1 MVLGE
6 REVREEVNVPVPVP
20 FDVFVDSDIIGDG
33 LVDQTTPRTVT
44 LAPPSALTF
53 PPEVAVTVLKSVT
66 VEVERVGT
74 DANTLFVLKLT
85 SFP

>member
-1 MVLGE
+1 VLGE
-6 REVREEVNVPVPVP
+6 SDVREEVNVPIPVP
-20 FDVFVDSDIIGDG
+20 LEVLVDSDIIGDG
-33 LVDQTTPRTVT
+33 LVDQTTPRTIT

>member
-1 MVLGE
+1 LGE
-6 REVREEVNVPVPVP
+6 SDVRKEVNVPVPVP

-33 LVDQTTPRTVT
+33 LVDQTTPRPVTV
-44 LAPPSALTF
+44 APPSALTF
-53 PPEVAVTVLKSVT
+53 PPEVAVVVPKSVT

-74 DANTLFVLKLT
+74 DADTLIVLKLT

>member
-1 MVLGE
+1 MGE
-6 REVREEVNVPVPVP
+6 SDVREEVNVPVPVP

-53 PPEVAVTVLKSVT
+53 PPEVAVVVPKSVT
-66 VEVERVGT
+66 VEVEITGT
-74 DANTLFVLKLT
+74 LVDAWQSEKYF
-85 SFP
+85 FI

>member
-1 MVLGE
+1 MGE
-6 REVREEVNVPVPVP
+6 SDVREEVNVPIPVP
-20 FDVFVDSDIIGDG
+20 LEVLVDSDIIGDG
-33 LVDQTTPRTVT
+33 LVDQTTPRTIT

-66 VEVERVGT
+66 MEVERVGT
-74 DANTLFVLKLT
+74 DANTLSVLKLT